1 MKILAAVPQSV
12 LWVSSVKGVPSH
24 QEMLRSQAERRGV
37 DPSRLVFADRLASKA
52 DHFARHHHI
61 GLFLDTLT
69 LNASTTALDALWA
82 GVPLLTVKGDRF
94 SNRISNSML
103 HWVGL
108 DEMVMP
114 DLESY
119 VARAIHLATHPD
131 ELAALRE
138 RLQASREAM
147 PLFQTE
153 RFARH
158 IEQAYATMWERYCR
172 GEGPAA
178 FDVPALPPEYDTAR
192 PTRPPNLGLQLHLN
206 GAEPREGWKIVAA
219 EAGSDVDHVCD
230 PRTLAA
236 FGDETVDAIYA
247 GWYYQRLSYR
257 EELPQALA
265 AAYRVL
271 KPGGTLRLAVPD
283 FELLCSLMVNP
294 SIPTQEALLADGAD
308 VRRPVVAGALQP
320 AGIHRRV
327 CRRLP
332 EAGRIQERA
341 PGAVLRPLQRH
352 EQRQALQPRHRP
364 QRAGDEVAGRCPA
377 VSYSSCPGSSRASTT
392 FFQVEDVEEVSVVFS
407 SHRLDS

>member
-1 MKILAAVPQSV
+1 
-12 LWVSSVKGVPSH
+12 
-24 QEMLRSQAERRGV
+24 
-37 DPSRLVFADRLASKA
+37 
-52 DHFARHHHI
+52 
-61 GLFLDTLT
+61 
-69 LNASTTALDALWA
+69 
-82 GVPLLTVKGDRF
+82 
-94 SNRISNSML
+94 
-103 HWVGL
+103 
-108 DEMVMP
+108 
-114 DLESY
+114 
-119 VARAIHLATHPD
+119 
-131 ELAALRE
+131 
-138 RLQASREAM
+138 
-147 PLFQTE
+147 
-153 RFARH
+153 
-158 IEQAYATMWERYCR
+158 MWERYCR

-308 VRRPVVAGALQP
+308 VRRPVVAGALHRLGFTAEF
-320 AGIHRRV
+320 AGAFLKQAGFKTARRV
-327 CRRLP
+327 PSFGLFNDMS
-332 EAGRIQERA
+332 
-341 PGAVLRPLQRH
+341 GAKRFSQSIALNVL
-352 EQRQALQPRHRP
+352 A
-364 QRAGDEVAGRCPA
+364 
-377 VSYSSCPGSSRASTT
+377 TK
-392 FFQVEDVEEVSVVFS
+392 
-407 SHRLDS
+407 